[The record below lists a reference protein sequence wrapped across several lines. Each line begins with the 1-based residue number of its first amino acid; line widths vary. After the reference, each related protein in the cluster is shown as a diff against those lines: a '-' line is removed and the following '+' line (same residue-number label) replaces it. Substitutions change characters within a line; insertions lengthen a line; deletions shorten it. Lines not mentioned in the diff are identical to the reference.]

1 MTGLARALARGA
13 TAVAD
18 HYSVLLVLAGWEAV
32 ARSGVV
38 PAYFLPSL
46 SAIAARGAQD
56 LWHGTLL
63 GATGAT
69 LYRMGVSYAI
79 AIAIGIPLG
88 VAMARVRP
96 VQWFFDPLIS
106 LAFPAPKIS
115 FFPVLILW
123 FGLSDLSK
131 IVLTTID
138 CLFPIVTATY
148 VGTLGVDRYLVWS
161 ARNLGTRGPV
171 LLRKVLVPAALPQI
185 LNGLQVALPI
195 AFIVMVVSEM
205 LTGSFGLG
213 GYVIEGYRFAVST
226 VVFTGLFVI
235 GFVGYALMAAF
246 TGLRRRFLAW
256 HEEGAERR

>member
-1 MTGLARALARGA
+1 
-13 TAVAD
+13 
-18 HYSVLLVLAGWEAV
+18 
-32 ARSGVV
+32 V

-46 SAIAARGAQD
+46 SAIAAQGAHD
-56 LWHGTLL
+56 VVHGTLL

-69 LYRMGVSYAI
+69 LYRMGVSYAL
-79 AIAIGIPLG
+79 AIAIGVPLG

-96 VQWFFDPLIS
+96 VGWFFDPLIS

-115 FFPVLILW
+115 FFPVLVLW
-123 FGLSDLSK
+123 FGLADLSK
-131 IVLTTID
+131 IVLATID
-138 CLFPIVTATY
+138 CLFPIVAATY
-148 VGTLGVDRYLVWS
+148 AGTQGVDRYLVWS
-161 ARNLGTRGPV
+161 AQNLGTPGPA

-205 LTGSFGLG
+205 LTGAFGLG

-235 GFVGYALMAAF
+235 GFLGYALMAAF
-246 TGLRRRFLAW
+246 AWLRRRLLVW
-256 HEEGAERR
+256 HEEGRDLR